1 MYDPPPEPPSES
13 DCCGTGCSPC
23 VLDVYDKEY
32 ALWKRRQAGENLDQL
47 RRDLLSVT
55 THKTFEIISIKQLNE
70 DIYMYTFAATPQT
83 EGRLP
88 ITYTQYVH
96 IRLDGITRPYT
107 PVNLSDKCS
116 FDVIIKAYPNGQFTK
131 KLLKKKINDIVFIR
145 GPSGGVDY
153 KGYDSIVMFGGGT
166 GVAAF
171 LGLISSIVKND
182 DCNILL
188 RLHYSCKTIDSV
200 LMRKTLNEYSAY
212 WNCIVFLYLTRE
224 HDWSQCSR
232 SFWFTENITQG
243 RISQQIIKEIIN
255 KQQTLQTLW
264 LICGNDEFNQHIF
277 NLLKHFNI
285 REDYIQ
291 LFHNNTKDFKVS

>member
-1 MYDPPPEPPSES
+1 MYDPPPEPPTES
-13 DCCGTGCSPC
+13 DCCGTGCVPC

-32 ALWKRRQAGENLDQL
+32 TLWKCRQASGNLDQL

-55 THKTFEIISIKQLNE
+55 NHKTYEIISIKQLNE
-70 DIYMYTFAATPQT
+70 DVYMYTFAATPQT

-116 FDVIIKAYPNGQFTK
+116 FDVIIKAYPNGQFTR
-131 KLLKKKINDIVFIR
+131 KLLKKKINDIVYIR
-145 GPSGGVDY
+145 GPLGGIDY

-166 GVAAF
+166 GIAAF

-182 DCNILL
+182 KCDLLL
-188 RLHYSCKTIDSV
+188 RLHYSCKTIDGV
-200 LMRKTLNEYSAY
+200 LMRKTLTEYAAY
-212 WNCIVFLYLTRE
+212 WNCTVFLYLTRE
-224 HDWSQCSR
+224 HNWSQCSK

-243 RISQQIIKEIIN
+243 RISQDIIKEIIN

-264 LICGNDEFNQHIF
+264 LICGNDEFNQDIF
-277 NLLKHFNI
+277 NLLNNFNI
-285 REDYIQ
+285 REDCIQ
-291 LFHNNTKDFKVS
+291 LFHNNTKDFNV